1 MLVSGKTPG
10 GSLMFSESAYLKI
23 KETDS
28 FLIRLSL
35 AFILHRS
42 FGFLCLESEL
52 IIMKLMLTHS
62 RLLEEQHLY
71 WNADCLTAGSL
82 SESLTRL
89 RHRSPNASRPPVS
102 FCSFYFCR
110 CCCSSAQWCSL
121 AVRHISDRRER
132 SAGINGHTY
141 KQPHAWN
148 LFTYIMLRPSGIR
161 AAEDHTPAQ
170 TPTALPGALMLGF
183 TVSSEEP
190 DEISID
196 IFIS

>member
-62 RLLEEQHLY
+62 RLLEEQRLY

-89 RHRSPNASRPPVS
+89 RHRSANASRPPVS
-102 FCSFYFCR
+102 FCSFYFC
-110 CCCSSAQWCSL
+110 CCWCCSSAQWVLTCS
-121 AVRHISDRRER
+121 STYFREKR
-132 SAGINGHTY
+132 KVSRNKWAHMQIATCLEFVYVHNV
-141 KQPHAWN
+141 
-148 LFTYIMLRPSGIR
+148 RPSDIT
-161 AAEDHTPAQ
+161 AAMDHTPA
-170 TPTALPGALMLGF
+170 
-183 TVSSEEP
+183 
-190 DEISID
+190 
-196 IFIS
+196 